1 MVKEKFQYYKTEEGY
16 ASNKQN
22 IPNGAIVFV
31 EDKKYITTHNTKFGD
46 ISTVVDDITD
56 VSDEIDQLKE
66 RQDVLEEKMDVLS
79 ITDDYPTEGS
89 THYVTSGGIYECLKH
104 IVYEDSTVPNLIYI
118 DTPITNI
125 NVVGTYRFPLVFS
138 PDDYTAKI
146 ASIEAHTN
154 IFPEYFQIEVDKSEI
169 VLTVAELPETP
180 FFFKI
185 VANIRFFTAA
195 GVKTM
200 SAVSHDIGLNYPTP
214 TIYIQNNNPEIREI
228 GEYEFPF
235 TIGPEELDA
244 DIEEITPIIDID
256 ESWATVRIE
265 NSSIFVNVLKQH
277 TIDYTISPG
286 VDVRYASGSHA
297 QSTTTS
303 IVHPSYPMMTLT
315 NNDVIIETGDY
326 EFVLDYGEKDYTAVI
341 SSITASVSCVAEDEP
356 IPTVVLTNDHLL
368 TLTVAEKPHSNIK
381 IIVVATVR
389 FTSGEVIPVTCT
401 KDVLGQE
408 GLITLETN
416 PEVMTVIAE
425 YTEWS
430 RDNDKITC
438 EEVQTVTN
446 LGTVFSQAQA
456 EHPYT
461 PLIPIDPS
469 TMTPQEIADAEAQN
483 VIIEEHNAEAS
494 LYHVKHFEELGYFTG
509 LTEIPANAFE
519 GCDELTTII
528 IPDGVSSIGESAFEG
543 CSSLEWI
550 ANSYA
555 DGLFSKA
562 TKSNVPVST
571 AIFYYVNV
579 SRPWLTIHSGAF
591 EGTTIEAVGLDAY
604 YVTTSGNPFKSSG
617 VRAFAVSNLGTHS
630 QSLRVVTRNS
640 QIYRTNLR
648 LNNIYT
654 FIYKNGSYS
663 DQFNYTNLGPILT
676 DNDYNAI
683 AFANVSDGEGAD
695 SSGYYISYYAI
706 VAGVLEDAASGIDIA
721 YRLFIDGN
729 VGNGAFSGSTIKYI
743 NLSSNCASLGYGAFE
758 DCRNVRF
765 ISCGMTNAPTV
776 ASGALSSIGADY
788 TGEKHLNLKDLS
800 GNGWNTGEWA
810 SLQQAGW
817 VIKNPLSIPE
827 DSVFSAVCVGKSTSS
842 DYNLICNRD
851 CWFEDDFKI
860 AYPSIAK
867 INIDN
872 STISTN
878 YSFDEFQYCTS
889 VTQLF
894 GVQTSSSNTKLKSI
908 TFPDTINIFGGSTD
922 TSLYYTRVTN
932 LTIPSAD
939 IVYTQFFNTFYSTT
953 NLIIEGTPSIR
964 NAYSG
969 NSATIYTNAVTI
981 SMPDIE
987 VINFGLNDFSV
998 TSISLPN
1005 ALSIPNNFFSNK
1017 NTLQQ
1022 VYIPKVT
1029 QLPPACFSSCT
1040 SLESIDLS
1048 NITSLGSSCFSNCQ
1062 ALTTIDASNVTTIG
1076 GNVFSGCTHLTTVV
1090 LPNTLTTIPE
1100 HCFSNCYALV
1110 TVNIPIR
1117 LQTIGTR
1124 AFLNCYL
1131 LPSLDFSNTSLS
1143 SIYYGAFEGCSVLTS
1158 IVLPSK
1164 NITID
1169 FTSLCLGCHGLLA
1182 IDWSNAAITATGG
1195 ASAFKNCTSLA
1206 SVKINMAYTTCPS
1219 FEGCSHLSY
1228 IEGITTTN
1236 QGIRF
1241 LQILENGFKNCDS
1254 LVSVVLPSVTGNMNI
1269 GMSAFEDCSSLREI
1283 NIPSNCTIVNTQA
1296 FKLCVELRQ
1305 IVVNATTPPQ
1315 LGSNVFE
1322 NIPSASDVSYDRYLS
1337 IPASAEAAYRASSDW
1352 MYLVNTLGFTL
1363 QLINNL

>member
-16 ASNKQN
+16 ASNKPN

-46 ISTVVDDITD
+46 ISTVIDDITD

-66 RQDVLEEKMDVLS
+66 RQDTLEEKMDVLS

-169 VLTVAELPETP
+169 ILTVTELPETP

-235 TIGPEELDA
+235 TIGPEELDV

-286 VDVRYASGSHA
+286 VDVRYVSGSHA

-303 IVHPSYPMMTLT
+303 IVHPSYPTMTLA
-315 NNDVIIETGDY
+315 NNDVIMETGDY

-368 TLTVAEKPHSNIK
+368 TLTVAEKPHNNIK
-381 IIVVATVR
+381 ITVVATVR

-430 RDNDKITC
+430 RDDDKITY
-438 EEVQTVTN
+438 EEVQIITN

-456 EHPYT
+456 EHPYVH
-461 PLIPIDPS
+461 IDPD
-469 TMTPQEIADAEAQN
+469 TMTPQEIADAEA
-483 VIIEEHNAEAS
+483 HNAEAS
-494 LYHVKHFEELGYFTG
+494 LYHVKHFEELGYFSG
-509 LTEIPANAFE
+509 LTEIPDNAFE
-519 GCDELTTII
+519 GCDELTTIV
-528 IPDGVSSIGESAFEG
+528 IPDEVSSIGEGAFKD
-543 CSSLEWI
+543 CSSLEWV

-555 DGLFSKA
+555 DRSYSKA
-562 TKSNVPVST
+562 TKSNVSVGT
-571 AIFYYVNV
+571 AIFTYVNV

-604 YVTTSGNPFKSSG
+604 QVTTSGNPFKKSG
-617 VRAFAVSNLGTHS
+617 VKVFGVSYVGSGS
-630 QSLRVVTRNS
+630 QSLRVVASDLR
-640 QIYRTNLR
+640 IYRTNLT
-648 LNNIYT
+648 LHNIYI
-654 FIYKNGSYS
+654 FRDKNGGIPIQFNFSYS
-663 DQFNYTNLGPILT
+663 GPILT
-676 DNDYNAI
+676 DNNYNAV
-683 AFANVSDGEGAD
+683 AFANVSDSEGEHV
-695 SSGYYISYYAI
+695 SYYAV
-706 VAGVLEDAASGIDIA
+706 VAGVLEEAACGIDIA

-743 NLSSNCASLGYGAFE
+743 NLSSNCASIGHGAFE
-758 DCRNVRF
+758 SCRNVRF
-765 ISCGMTNAPTV
+765 ISCGRINAPNLG
-776 ASGALSSIGADY
+776 SGVFSNVGADY
-788 TGEKHLNLKDLS
+788 TGEKHLNLIDS
-800 GNGWNTGEWA
+800 TGSGWNTGEWA

-817 VIKNPLSIPE
+817 VVKGPLSISE
-827 DSVFSAVCVGKSTSS
+827 DSVFPAVCVGRAVPSS
-842 DYNLICNRD
+842 YDLICNRD

-860 AYPSIAK
+860 AYPSVGY
-867 INIDN
+867 INIYN
-872 STISTN
+872 SNISNN

-889 VTQLF
+889 VTQLWGF
-894 GVQTSSSNTKLKSI
+894 SAYSSNSKLKSI
-908 TFPDTINIFGGSTD
+908 TFPDTITIFGGSRDAQSYSTA
-922 TSLYYTRVTN
+922 VTN

-939 IVYTQFFNTFYSTT
+939 IIYDQFFTNFFSTT
-953 NLIIEGTPSIR
+953 NLVVEGTPSIR
-964 NAYSG
+964 NVSSSSS
-969 NSATIYTNAVTI
+969 NVTIYTSAVTI

-987 VINFGLNDFSV
+987 TINFGLSDYSV

-1005 ALSIPNNFFSNK
+1005 ALSVPNNFFSGK
-1017 NTLQQ
+1017 TTLQQ
-1022 VYIPKVT
+1022 VYIPKVKT
-1029 QLPPACFSSCT
+1029 LVDSCFSNCR
-1040 SLESIDLS
+1040 SLVSIDLS
-1048 NITSLGSSCFSNCQ
+1048 NVTFIGISCFYNCQ
-1062 ALTTIDASNVTTIG
+1062 ALTTVDASNVKDIKDSAF
-1076 GNVFSGCTHLTTVV
+1076 NGCIHLTTVV
-1090 LPNTLTTIPE
+1090 LPNTLTEIPGF
-1100 HCFSNCYALV
+1100 CFNGCYTLT
-1110 TVNIPIR
+1110 TVNIPTS
-1117 LQTIGTR
+1117 LQTIGGG
-1124 AFLNCYL
+1124 AFKNCYA

-1143 SIYYGAFEGCSVLTS
+1143 RIYDGAFQGCSVLTN
-1158 IVLPSK
+1158 ITLPSN
-1164 NITID
+1164 NIIIN
-1169 FTSLCLGCHGLLA
+1169 FTNLCSECHGLLA
-1182 IDWSNAAITATGG
+1182 IDWSNATITANGG
-1195 ASAFKNCTSLA
+1195 ASAFRNCTSLA
-1206 SVKINMAYTTCPS
+1206 SVKINMAYSTCPS

-1236 QGIRF
+1236 QGLRF
-1241 LQILENGFKNCDS
+1241 LTILENGFKNCDS
-1254 LVSVVLPSVTGNMNI
+1254 LVSVILPNVTGDMNI

-1283 NIPSNCTIVNTQA
+1283 NIPANCTIVNTQA

-1322 NIPSASDVSYDRYLS
+1322 NIPSAGDVSYDRYLS